1 MTLSKSVLKNDRL
14 ALARLLTQVEND
26 TPDGRAALAELFPH
40 TGKAHLLGVTGA
52 PGTGKSSLV
61 NQLAL
66 HFRGEGKRVAILA
79 VDPSSPFTGGAV
91 LGDRVR
97 MRDLAGDAGVFIRS
111 MATRGSLGG
120 LAQATA
126 AMAQV
131 FDAAGFDVV
140 IIETVGAGQSE
151 VDIARLAHTTIVVEA
166 PGMGDDIQAIKAGI
180 LEIADV
186 LVVNKADRPGVEN
199 TERALRSMLELAHPT
214 RRVFLH
220 HGRVETL
227 HCNVSTG
234 NVSTGNVSTGNVST
248 GNVSTGN
255 VSTGNVS
262 TGNVSTGNVSTGN
275 VSTGNVST
283 GNVSTGNVSTG
294 NVSTGNVST
303 GNVSTGNVSTGNV
316 STGNVSTTTTETKMW
331 IPPIQRTVATEGT
344 GIAELAAAIAKH
356 AEHLRLSGDWAV
368 RERARLESEMEA
380 LLLEA
385 LLARF
390 RAEVPNGNFESALQ
404 KVYERSLSPW
414 EAAQMLVNGR
424 RK

>member
-1 MTLSKSVLKNDRL
+1 MTLSTAVLKGDRL

-26 TPDGRAALAELFPH
+26 TAEGRAALAELFPQ
-40 TGKAHLLGVTGA
+40 TGKAHLIGVTGA

-61 NQLAL
+61 NRLAL
-66 HFRGEGKRVAILA
+66 HFRRAGKRVAILA

-120 LAQATA
+120 LAQTTA

-140 IIETVGAGQSE
+140 LIETVGAGQSE

-166 PGMGDDIQAIKAGI
+166 PGLGDDIQAIKAGI

-199 TERALRSMLELAHPT
+199 TERALKSMLELAHPT
-214 RRVFLH
+214 RHVFLH
-220 HGRVETL
+220 HGQRMAVDAPVEA
-227 HCNVSTG
+227 
-234 NVSTGNVSTGNVST
+234 
-248 GNVSTGN
+248 
-255 VSTGNVS
+255 
-262 TGNVSTGNVSTGN
+262 
-275 VSTGNVST
+275 
-283 GNVSTGNVSTG
+283 
-294 NVSTGNVST
+294 
-303 GNVSTGNVSTGNV
+303 
-316 STGNVSTTTTETKMW
+316 ETKMW
-331 IPPIQRTVATEGT
+331 IPPIQRTVSTEGA
-344 GIAELAAAIAKH
+344 GIAELAAHIAAH
-356 AEHLRLSGDWAV
+356 AAHLRVSGDWAA
-368 RERARLESEMEA
+368 RERARLGSEMEA

-385 LLARF
+385 LLTRF
-390 RAEVPNGNFESALQ
+390 RAEVPNGKFESALQ

-414 EAAQMLVNGR
+414 EAVQLLVNGR
-424 RK
+424 PK